1 MKVNANIKKYLDEH
15 GITQVFLSQKT
26 GIDRSAV
33 ARIVNSKRRITAEE
47 LSKIANALGVDA
59 NIFF

>member
-1 MKVNANIKKYLDEH
+1 MKINANIRKYLEEH
-15 GITQVFLSQKT
+15 GITQTFLAQKA
-26 GIDRSAV
+26 GMKRNAV
-33 ARIVNSKRRITAEE
+33 TSMLNNRRRITAEE